1 MKQSKRRR
9 YELTG
14 HIPGTT
20 VLRRSQATSI
30 TYSLGSN
37 HVGLRAANERLVLSL
52 IRTHGQ
58 LSKAQIADLSG
69 LTAQTA
75 SVIAR
80 SLVEAGLLLVG
91 EPVRGK
97 VGQPYVP
104 MSLNP
109 EGAMFFGMHVEDSEA
124 RLALVNFTG
133 TVVSERV
140 LELTDVNVDKI
151 VAFAREAIVG
161 LRDGFDADRWSR
173 VQGLGVSWSSGSAD
187 RANLPWKQV
196 EAVFFEFGQSLG
208 LATYVS
214 SDAVAACSAELI
226 YGHGVGIADFL
237 YVFIDRSISGGLVQ
251 NGHIRFSRD
260 DTGPNIGQF
269 RIATSNGSLVPLR
282 TLAGDGMTAT
292 ERIPSLAR
300 NIAYAV
306 HSASSVVNF
315 DAVIIDGDLKHD
327 QLHRLTSELRST
339 LTDLS
344 GADTPFVNEG
354 SRGLKGATIGA
365 ACLPLVDRFFPE
377 VPQGTR

>member
-1 MKQSKRRR
+1 M
-9 YELTG
+9 TG

-20 VLRRSQATSI
+20 VLRRTQLSSATH
-30 TYSLGSN
+30 SLGSN

-52 IRTHGQ
+52 IRMHGQ

-97 VGQPYVP
+97 IGQPYVP

-109 EGAMFFGMHVEDSEA
+109 DGAMFFGIHVEDSEA

-133 TVVSERV
+133 SIISERV
-140 LELTDVNVDKI
+140 LKLAAVDIDKI
-151 VAFAREAIVG
+151 VAFAREAITAF
-161 LRDGFDADRWSR
+161 RDGFDADQWSR
-173 VQGLGVSWSSGSAD
+173 VQGLGISLASGSAD

-196 EAVFFEFGQSLG
+196 EAEFFEFGQSLG

-214 SDAVAACSAELI
+214 SDAVSACSAELI
-226 YGHGVGIADFL
+226 YGHGVGVSDFL
-237 YVFIDRSISGGLVQ
+237 YVFIDRSISGGMVQ
-251 NGHIRFSRD
+251 NGRIRFSRD

-269 RIATSNGSLVPLR
+269 LVATPDGSLVPLR
-282 TLAGDGMTAT
+282 TLADSGGAPADRLST
-292 ERIPSLAR
+292 LAR

-315 DAVIIDGDLKHD
+315 DAVIIDGDLSHD
-327 QLHRLTSELRST
+327 HLHRLTSELRST
-339 LTDLS
+339 LSDLA
-344 GADTPFVNEG
+344 GVDIPFVSEG
-354 SRGLKGATIGA
+354 SLALKGAAIGA
-365 ACLPLVDRFFPE
+365 ACLPLADRFFPE
-377 VPQGTR
+377 GPQATR

>member
-1 MKQSKRRR
+1 M
-9 YELTG
+9 TG

-20 VLRRSQATSI
+20 VLRRTQVAHLPH
-30 TYSLGSN
+30 SLGSN
-37 HVGLRAANERLVLSL
+37 HVALRAANERLVLSL

-80 SLVEAGLLLVG
+80 SLVEAGLLVVG

-109 EGAMFFGMHVEDSEA
+109 DGAMFFGIHVEDSEA

-133 TVVSERV
+133 SIIAEHV
-140 LELTDVNVDKI
+140 LDLSAVDLDRI
-151 VAFAREAIVG
+151 ITFASEAITG
-161 LRDGFDADRWSR
+161 FRAGFDADQWAR
-173 VQGLGVSWSSGSAD
+173 VQGLGVSLSSGSAD

-196 EAVFFEFGQSLG
+196 ETAFFDFGQSLG

-214 SDAVAACSAELI
+214 SDAVSACSAELI
-226 YGHGVGIADFL
+226 YGHGVGVADFL
-237 YVFIDRSISGGLVQ
+237 YVFIDHSISGGLVQ
-251 NGHIRFSRD
+251 NGRIRFSRD

-269 RIATSNGSLVPLR
+269 LVATAKGTLVPLR
-282 TLAGDGMTAT
+282 TLADEGRPHVDRVPG
-292 ERIPSLAR
+292 LAR

-315 DAVIIDGDLKHD
+315 DAVIVDGDLPQD
-327 QLHRLTSELRST
+327 QLHKLTSELRSALSD
-339 LTDLS
+339 LTD
-344 GADTPFVNEG
+344 GDIPFVNEG
-354 SRGLKGATIGA
+354 SLRSKGAAIGA
-365 ACLPLVDRFFPE
+365 ACLPLADRFFPE
-377 VPQGTR
+377 NP

>member
-1 MKQSKRRR
+1 
-9 YELTG
+9 LTG

-20 VLRRSQATSI
+20 VLRRSQATNMPQ
-30 TYSLGSN
+30 SLGSN

-58 LSKAQIADLSG
+58 LSKSQIADLSG

-80 SLVEAGLLLVG
+80 SLVDAGLLLVG
-91 EPVRGK
+91 DPVRGK
-97 VGQPYVP
+97 IGQPYVP
-104 MSLNP
+104 MGLNP
-109 EGAMFFGMHVEDSEA
+109 EGAMFLGLHVEDSEA

-133 TVVSERV
+133 AVVSERV
-140 LELTDVNVDKI
+140 FPLTEVDVDKI
-151 VAFAREAIVG
+151 VVLARAAIIG
-161 LRDGFDADRWSR
+161 LRDGFDADQWSR

-196 EAVFFEFGQSLG
+196 ESVFLEFGQSLG

-226 YGHGVGIADFL
+226 YGHGSGIGDFL
-237 YVFIDRSISGGLVQ
+237 YIFIDRSISGGLVQ
-251 NGHIRFSRD
+251 NGRICFSRD
-260 DTGPNIGQF
+260 DTGPNIGRF
-269 RIATSNGSLVPLR
+269 RVTSSDGSLVPLR
-282 TLAGDGMTAT
+282 TLVRDRKASAA
-292 ERIPSLAR
+292 RIPSLAR

-315 DAVIIDGDLKHD
+315 DAVIVDGDLLHD

-339 LTDLS
+339 LSDLS
-344 GADTPFVNEG
+344 GADIPFVNQG
-354 SRGLKGATIGA
+354 LRGLKGAALGA
-365 ACLPLVDRFFPE
+365 ACLPLVDRFFPDL
-377 VPQGTR
+377 PQGTR